1 MRDWHLTQS
10 DPLALRLAA
19 DARQAPTDYPN
30 DHIWE
35 LGLAGGDPPA
45 LGARTTYGLRAQ
57 DMRLFF
63 GFAEGDQHVTDPA
76 EFAAPP
82 EVRAFYVNYIRVTC
96 EPFAGLE
103 VSADFWVP
111 DSHTLAGQF
120 TFTNHS
126 AAPRLVSLLL
136 SALLKP
142 LANPRVMA
150 TDQVDIFGRAGLL
163 EGQTGNLDVLVLLE
177 GPAPARAAPY
187 PTIGRPLYLEPGETL
202 PVRWVQAASL
212 MPTVP
217 PPAPARGEPPP
228 VNHRE
233 AGIERI
239 RQLLLQ
245 EEWEGEFARI
255 ELLNAGL
262 LDIETGE
269 RDWDAAL
276 AFAQTVALR
285 GYVGPTDQLP
295 HPSFVFSRHAD
306 RGYSVKGDGSD
317 YTWLWNGQVATE
329 AYVNLPQIVAA
340 APELAKGILRNW
352 LAVQAE
358 DGFIDWKP
366 GLAGQRERTL
376 CIPLLATLAWR
387 LYEHSEDAAF
397 VAEVYPGLRRFLEAW
412 FTATTATRM
421 ACPNGPTPSNRP
433 LTTTRRSCAG
443 SPGGRGRISPPPRR
457 PTWRAISIASAGR
470 WSAWRRWPGCRPSRR
485 WPSAPSAWRSAWTA
499 CGAARWPAINMWTA
513 TRHAGP
519 AGEVLA
525 SGRGELAVDIVR
537 RFTVPARLLV
547 KVVGPRE
554 ARPQMTVSFSG
565 RGRRGRHRVENLRQS
580 RMQWFF
586 GIGTAG
592 SDKLYSQLD
601 RVEVR
606 GLTDEFEVTV
616 STVDYTRQDQTLLLP
631 LWAGLPDRARAEALV
646 RRTLL
651 DPERYWRA
659 NGLPNCSAAEPAYQP
674 DNRGGSG
681 GVWMMWNT
689 MLGEGLVDYGYR
701 AEAAELIARLMRGM
715 LYTLKEEKS
724 FREAYNPDQLE
735 GLGDRDY
742 LWGVAPVALF
752 MQTLGVRIVSP
763 RKVYLS
769 GRNPFPWPV
778 TVRHKGLTVVR
789 GHETTTVTFPSG
801 RSATAS
807 GEGEQ
812 VITDGAGFMVGRA
825 ALAARYIGTANKCS
839 RCAPRWGCILGPAP
853 RRSAAE
859 KRPRPAIGID
869 NSHETHARR
878 RGIIFCPPLRLSRY
892 GGRRRCIL
900 KFWRGS
906 ARRQG
911 HWIALA
917 TVPSCADHGPDF
929 PTTYQPRSSIPRTD
943 DRRPS
948 GSDPR
953 TGRSYSGKVTKPRI
967 EDRPTNYLTLQF

>member
-1 MRDWHLTQS
+1 MRDWHLTQA

-19 DARQAPTDYPN
+19 DARQAPTDYTN

-45 LGARTTYGLRAQ
+45 LGVRTTYGLRAQ

-63 GFAEGDQHVTDPA
+63 GFVEGEQQATDPA
-76 EFAAPP
+76 EFVRAP

-96 EPFAGLE
+96 EPFAGLG
-103 VSADFWVP
+103 VTADFWVP

-120 TFTNHS
+120 TFSNNA
-126 AAPRLVSLLL
+126 AAPRRLSLLL

-142 LANPRVMA
+142 LAIAKVMA
-150 TDQVDIFGRAGLL
+150 TDRADIFGRAGLL

-177 GPAPARAAPY
+177 GPAEGAPAPY
-187 PTIGRPLYLEPGETL
+187 PTLGRPLYLEAGETQA
-202 PVRWVQAASL
+202 VRWVQAASL
-212 MPTVP
+212 TPTEP
-217 PPAPARGEPPP
+217 PPAPARGEAPPID
-228 VNHRE
+228 HRE

-239 RQLLLQ
+239 RQLLLK

-276 AFAQTVALR
+276 ALAQTVALR
-285 GYVGPTDQLP
+285 AYVGPTEALP

-340 APELAKGILRNW
+340 APELAKGVLRNW

-387 LYEHSEDAAF
+387 LYEHTEDAAF
-397 VAEVYPGLRRFLEAW
+397 AAEVYPGLRRFVDVW
-412 FTATTATRM
+412 FTPKHDRDTCGVPEWSHTIQSAFDDNPSFVRWQTWGQGADITAAEAPDLASYLYRE
-421 ACPNGPTPSNRP
+421 C
-433 LTTTRRSCAG
+433 
-443 SPGGRGRISPPPRR
+443 
-457 PTWRAISIASAGR
+457 RALER
-470 WSAWRRWPGCRPSRR
+470 L
-485 WPSAPSAWRSAWTA
+485 
-499 CGAARWPAINMWTA
+499 AARAGLPPDPALAQRAERLVQRVDGMWRGA
-513 TRHAGP
+513 VASYQYVDRDSHAGP

-525 SGRGELAVDIVR
+525 SGRGELAVDVVR
-537 RFTVPARLLV
+537 RFTLPARLLV

-554 ARPQMTVSFSG
+554 ARPQMKVSFSG

-592 SDKLYSQLD
+592 SEKLYSQLD
-601 RVEVR
+601 RVEVH
-606 GLTDEFEVTV
+606 GLSDEFEVTV

-631 LWAGLPDRARAEALV
+631 LWAGLPDKARAEALV

-651 DPERYWRA
+651 DPKRYWRA
-659 NGLPNCSAAEPAYQP
+659 YGLPNCSAAEPAYKP

-701 AEAAELIARLMRGM
+701 AEAAELIARLMRAM
-715 LYTLKEEKS
+715 LYTLKEEQA
-724 FREAYNPDQLE
+724 FREAYNPDALE

-752 MQTLGVRIVSP
+752 MRALGVRIVSA

-789 GHETTTVTFPSG
+789 GLETTTVTFPSG

-807 GEGEQ
+807 GEVEQ
-812 VITDGAGFMVGRA
+812 VITDGAG
-825 ALAARYIGTANKCS
+825 
-839 RCAPRWGCILGPAP
+839 P
-853 RRSAAE
+853 
-859 KRPRPAIGID
+859 
-869 NSHETHARR
+869 
-878 RGIIFCPPLRLSRY
+878 
-892 GGRRRCIL
+892 
-900 KFWRGS
+900 
-906 ARRQG
+906 
-911 HWIALA
+911 
-917 TVPSCADHGPDF
+917 
-929 PTTYQPRSSIPRTD
+929 
-943 DRRPS
+943 
-948 GSDPR
+948 
-953 TGRSYSGKVTKPRI
+953 
-967 EDRPTNYLTLQF
+967 